1 MIEVIKN
8 ILPKEINKKIILFLL
23 KSRNWGIAKDKGGE
37 VELLNELIGTSGK
50 DYGFSL
56 QTLDVKDGIYIE
68 GPLNLYAEIIY
79 EIIKKHTKY
88 KFLKPMRFYWN
99 YYNNFS
105 QTLPHKDRDEN
116 FYLSFVYNLHDNDGG
131 TKINDEFF
139 KSNSGEAIL
148 FPSNCMHVG
157 ISSSNTKG
165 RFNLNCIVE
174 LERSI

>member
-8 ILPKEINKKIILFLL
+8 ILPNEINKKIIFFLI
-23 KSRNWGIAKDKGGE
+23 KSRNWGIAKDTGTE
-37 VELLNELIGTSGK
+37 VGLLNELTQTSGK

-56 QTLDVKDGIYIE
+56 QTFDIKDDIFIE

-79 EIIKKHTKY
+79 EIIKKQTSY
-88 KFLKPMRFYWN
+88 KFLKPLRFYWN
-99 YYNNFS
+99 YYNNSS
-105 QTLPHKDRDEN
+105 QTLPHRDRDEN

-131 TKINDEFF
+131 TKINNDFF

-148 FPSNCMHVG
+148 FPSNCLHVG
-157 ISSSNTKG
+157 IPSSNVKG

-174 LERSI
+174 LERFI